1 MAAGNFRWS
10 AGDSCVQVT
19 SRQNGSVETL
29 PRPGMRLALRLS
41 PRSLIEQDQDLPG
54 SMATPAVAKHFFAS
68 SSSLRC
74 PRARSGGGQ
83 FARHRDA
90 RQFRRR
96 AACDQALIVSLAL
109 LLTQ

>member
-1 MAAGNFRWS
+1 MAAGDFRLP

-54 SMATPAVAKHFFAS
+54 SMATQAVAKHFFAS

-74 PRARSGGGQ
+74 PRARAAAASLRATETRANSGGVPP
-83 FARHRDA
+83 ATKR
-90 RQFRRR
+90 
-96 AACDQALIVSLAL
+96 
-109 LLTQ
+109 